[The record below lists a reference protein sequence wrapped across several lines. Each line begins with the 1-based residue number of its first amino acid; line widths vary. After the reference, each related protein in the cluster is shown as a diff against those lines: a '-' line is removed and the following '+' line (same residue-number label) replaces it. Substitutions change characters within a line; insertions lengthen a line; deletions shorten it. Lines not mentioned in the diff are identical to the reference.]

1 MNNPNPEC
9 PRDDCA
15 FSYSGGASTL
25 VAYIPIYDKNGVNTN
40 PDANIPHK
48 FDLKGFRV
56 DDAFLGCKNCW
67 WRAERGE
74 VMKPIC
80 PECGEQLYA
89 YYVREEDL

>member
-1 MNNPNPEC
+1 MRIQQHPKSIVFLVVRCGSVEQDLVIVLM
-9 PRDDCA
+9 R
-15 FSYSGGASTL
+15 TL
-25 VAYIPIYDKNGVNTN
+25 T
-40 PDANIPHK
+40 NIPHK

-80 PECGEQLYA
+80 PECGEQLYV
-89 YYVREEDL
+89 YYVRKEDL

>member
-1 MNNPNPEC
+1 MRIQQHPKSIVFLVVRCGSVEQDLVIVLM
-9 PRDDCA
+9 R
-15 FSYSGGASTL
+15 TL
-25 VAYIPIYDKNGVNTN
+25 TN
-40 PDANIPHK
+40 ISHK
-48 FDLKGFRV
+48 FDLKGLRV

-80 PECGEQLYA
+80 PECGEQLYV

>member
-1 MNNPNPEC
+1 MGIFQLLLLSVSL
-9 PRDDCA
+9 A
-15 FSYSGGASTL
+15 VKGGNVKHNLVRELMRTL
-25 VAYIPIYDKNGVNTN
+25 T
-40 PDANIPHK
+40 NIPHK

-80 PECGEQLYA
+80 PECGEQLYV

>member
-1 MNNPNPEC
+1 MNFIRFGVKENPVWMK
-9 PRDDCA
+9 RLMR
-15 FSYSGGASTL
+15 TL
-25 VAYIPIYDKNGVNTN
+25 TN
-40 PDANIPHK
+40 ISHK
-48 FDLKGFRV
+48 FDLKGLRV

-89 YYVREEDL
+89 YYVRKEDL